1 MVQNK
6 DTEEEKESIYLYIPA
21 IGFALFSV
29 GMILYMFIR

>member
-6 DTEEEKESIYLYIPA
+6 DTEEEESIYLYIPA